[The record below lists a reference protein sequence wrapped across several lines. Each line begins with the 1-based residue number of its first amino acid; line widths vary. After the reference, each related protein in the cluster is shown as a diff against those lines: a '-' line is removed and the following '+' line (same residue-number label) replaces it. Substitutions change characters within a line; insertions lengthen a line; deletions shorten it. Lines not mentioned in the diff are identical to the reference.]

1 MPSNGFT
8 PTVGYWSVDVQTMP
22 HPQNQDWGMG
32 QQRSSLET
40 GYSEAMPRPEPVGKT
55 TFEEYLELEARSPV
69 RHEFVDGYLFAM
81 AGGTDYHNIIAGNIF
96 AAARAAARG
105 TGCTVFIE
113 NMLLHTPDGAA
124 YYPDVFV
131 TCEEANDGSRY
142 KRFPCFVVEVLS
154 ESTSDIDRG
163 EKLHNYRKI
172 PSLKAYVLVSCD
184 RKLVEVYRRLEDNT
198 WRYETLEGEGALEF
212 PCLDLKMDLAEI
224 YADIPQPD

>member
-1 MPSNGFT
+1 
-8 PTVGYWSVDVQTMP
+8 
-22 HPQNQDWGMG
+22 
-32 QQRSSLET
+32 
-40 GYSEAMPRPEPVGKT
+40 
-55 TFEEYLELEARSPV
+55 
-69 RHEFVDGYLFAM
+69 
-81 AGGTDYHNIIAGNIF
+81 
-96 AAARAAARG
+96 
-105 TGCTVFIE
+105 
-113 NMLLHTPDGAA
+113 MLLHTPDGAA

-154 ESTSDIDRG
+154 ESTTPRFARRNHASDIDRG

-198 WRYETLEGEGALEF
+198 WRYETLEGEGALGF